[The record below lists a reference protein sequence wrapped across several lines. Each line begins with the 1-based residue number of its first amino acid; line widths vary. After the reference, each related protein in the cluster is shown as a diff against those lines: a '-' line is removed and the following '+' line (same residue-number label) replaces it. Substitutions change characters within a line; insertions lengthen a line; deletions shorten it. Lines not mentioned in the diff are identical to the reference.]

1 MSERKVRMGI
11 DVGGTHT
18 KAVAIDNATHEIIG
32 KSSVKTTHDDKDG
45 VAAGVVQSF
54 KNCMAENDIAPEDVV
69 FVAHSTTQA
78 TNAFIEG
85 DVASV
90 GVIGVAGGGLE
101 GFLAKRQLNLKDI
114 VLDEKVGR
122 KIPVHNRFLKKKEM
136 TDEKINAAI
145 KELCGEGSQVI
156 VASMAF
162 GVDNMDEEVK
172 IHDLAEAQGLPVS
185 MASDITK
192 LYGLTRRT
200 RTAAINASILPK
212 MMATANATESSV
224 RNAGVTVPLM
234 IMRGDG
240 GVMEIS
246 EMRKRPILTALS
258 GPAASVMGSLM
269 YLRASNAIYFEVG
282 GTTTNIG
289 VIKNGRPGV
298 DYAQI
303 GGHDTYINSL
313 DVRILGCAGG
323 SMVRINDHG
332 VEDVGPRSA
341 HIAGCE
347 YACFTPEEE
356 IDAGPLTIEMLSPKP
371 GDPSDYVAVKLA
383 SGKRICFTN
392 TDAANVLGLIDEKY
406 FAHGN
411 ASAARKCMQPVADKL
426 GITVEELATQILDK
440 DFEKVNACINA
451 LADKYQL
458 DHDAMK
464 LVGCGGG
471 AASLV
476 PYCAK
481 KMGLQYSIPENAE
494 VISSIGVALSM
505 VRDVVERV
513 IPNPTQEDIKEL
525 KKEAT
530 DAAIGSGASP
540 DTVEVHIEIDSQTGK
555 VTAIATG
562 STEVKTTDL
571 LKECDEAEAEQLAKE
586 DFGAKVSNIHL
597 AEKTDKFY
605 VYTGD
610 MGDRHPIRIVD
621 KKGFIKVQ
629 CSDGVA
635 AKVKAGEYKVARP
648 FNIAVKDDL
657 SDVASDFI
665 TFIMSEDGQKVVEDN
680 GYISQGN
687 EGAYTASG
695 LKGKVVVAGSSSV
708 TPVME
713 KLKEA
718 YVAVNPDVEI
728 EVQQSDS
735 TTGMTSAIEG
745 VCDIGMASRDL
756 KDSEIEKGLTGTTIA
771 MDGIAVIVN
780 NDSPVEEL
788 SSDSVKGIYTG
799 EITDWADVQ

>member
-1 MSERKVRMGI
+1 MAERKHMAIRMGI
-11 DVGGTHT
+11 DVGGTYT
-18 KAVAIDNATHEIIG
+18 KCVAMDNATHEILG
-32 KSSVKTTHDDKDG
+32 KKQIKTTHDHKDG
-45 VAAGVVQSF
+45 VAAGVVESF
-54 KNCMAENDIAPEDVV
+54 QYCMKENNIKPEDIV

-85 DVASV
+85 DVAKV

-101 GFLAKRQLNLKDI
+101 GLLAKSQLKLKDI

-122 KIPVHNRFLKKKEM
+122 MINVFNAFIKKKQLTEQV
-136 TDEKINAAI
+136 INSTIDDLLAQ
-145 KELCGEGSQVI
+145 GSQVL

-162 GVDNMDEEVK
+162 GVDSMDEEIM
-172 IHDLAEAQGLPVS
+172 IHDCANKRNLAVT

-224 RNAGVTVPLM
+224 RAAGVNVPLM

-240 GVMEIS
+240 GVMEIG

-298 DYAQI
+298 DYAKI

-323 SMVRINDHG
+323 SMVRINNKS

-356 IDAGPLTIEMLSPKP
+356 IVNPKIEMLSPKQ
-371 GDPSDYVAVKLA
+371 GDPSDYVAIRLQN
-383 SGKRICFTN
+383 GKRICFTN
-392 TDAANVLGLIDEKY
+392 TCAANVLGLIEKKY
-406 FAHGN
+406 FAFGN
-411 ASAARKCMQPVADKL
+411 ATSARKAMQPVADKL

-440 DFEKVNACINA
+440 DYEKVSACINA
-451 LADKYQL
+451 LADKYEL
-458 DHDAMK
+458 DKESMK

-476 PYCAK
+476 PYCAS
-481 KMGLQYSIPENAE
+481 KMDLQYSIPQNAE
-494 VISSIGVALSM
+494 VISSIGVGLAM

-513 IPNPTQEDIKEL
+513 IPNPSQQDIRDI
-525 KKEAT
+525 KKEAK
-530 DAAIGSGASP
+530 DIAINSGASP
-540 DTVEVHIEIDSQTGK
+540 DTVEVHIEIDNQTGK

-571 LKECDEAEAEQLAKE
+571 LKECTDKEAEELARA
-586 DFGAKVSNIHL
+586 DFGSKVSGIKL
-597 AEKTDKFY
+597 AAKTDYFY
-605 VYTGD
+605 VFTGKRD
-610 MGDRHPIRIVD
+610 NKNPLRVVD
-621 KKGFIKVQ
+621 KKGFIKAQ
-629 CSDGVA
+629 SSDGFTIKC
-635 AKVKAGEYKVARP
+635 KVSAYKEEAERIWKDLAVFKSDTVIRP
-648 FNIAVKDDL
+648 DYFVCVGPRICDYSAVDFEQLMLLADL
-657 SDVASDFI
+657 DLGDREPN
-665 TFIMSEDGQKVVEDN
+665 EDILMIGVIND
-680 GYISQGN
+680 IS
-687 EGAYTASG
+687 
-695 LKGKVVVAGSSSV
+695 
-708 TPVME
+708 
-713 KLKEA
+713 
-718 YVAVNPDVEI
+718 
-728 EVQQSDS
+728 
-735 TTGMTSAIEG
+735 
-745 VCDIGMASRDL
+745 
-756 KDSEIEKGLTGTTIA
+756 
-771 MDGIAVIVN
+771 
-780 NDSPVEEL
+780 
-788 SSDSVKGIYTG
+788 
-799 EITDWADVQ
+799 

>member
-1 MSERKVRMGI
+1 MAERKHRAVRMGI
-11 DVGGTHT
+11 DVGGTYT
-18 KAVAIDNATHEIIG
+18 KCVAMDNETHEIIG
-32 KSSVKTTHDDKDG
+32 KNEVKTTHDDENG

-54 KNCMAENDIAPEDVV
+54 KNCMRENGIAPEDVV

-85 DVASV
+85 DVANV
-90 GVIGVAGGGLE
+90 GIVGVAGGGLE
-101 GFLAKRQLNLKDI
+101 GFLAKRQLALKDI

-122 KIPVHNRFLKKKEM
+122 MIKVFNTFIKKKMLTE
-136 TDEKINAAI
+136 DLINQNIDDLLNQGA
-145 KELCGEGSQVI
+145 QVI

-162 GVDNMDEEVK
+162 GVDSMDEEIM
-172 IHDLAEAQGLPVS
+172 IHDCAEKKNVPVS

-224 RNAGVTVPLM
+224 REAGVTVPLM

-240 GVMEIS
+240 GVMEIG

-303 GGHDTYINSL
+303 GGHDTYISSL

-323 SMVRINDHG
+323 SMVRINDRE
-332 VEDVGPRSA
+332 VVDVGPRSA

-356 IDAGPLTIEMLSPKP
+356 IVDPQIEMVSPKP
-371 GDPSDYVAVKLA
+371 SDPADYVTIRLKN
-383 SGKRICFTN
+383 GKRICFTN
-392 TDAANVLGLIDEKY
+392 TCAANVLGLIDEKY

-411 ASAARKCMQPVADKL
+411 ASAARKAMQPVADKM
-426 GITVEELATQILDK
+426 GITVEQLATQILDK

-451 LADKYQL
+451 LAEKYQL
-458 DHDAMK
+458 DHDSMK

-476 PYCAK
+476 PYCAE
-481 KMGLQYSIPENAE
+481 KMGLQYDIPENAE

-513 IPNPTQEDIKEL
+513 IPSPTQEDIREI
-525 KKEAT
+525 KKEAA
-530 DAAIGSGASP
+530 DAAVSSGASP
-540 DTVEVHIEIDSQTGK
+540 DTVEGHIEIDSQTGK

-571 LKECDEAEAEQLAKE
+571 LKECDENEAKE
-586 DFGAKVSNIHL
+586 LATQDFGPKVSQIRL

-605 VYTGD
+605 VYQGERD
-610 MGDRHPIRIVD
+610 GKQPIRIVD

-629 CSDGVA
+629 CS
-635 AKVKAGEYKVARP
+635 
-648 FNIAVKDDL
+648 N
-657 SDVASDFI
+657 
-665 TFIMSEDGQKVVEDN
+665 
-680 GYISQGN
+680 
-687 EGAYTASG
+687 
-695 LKGKVVVAGSSSV
+695 GKVVKCAVQDYKEVVESIWKDVAVFKTDSILRPDFFVCVGPRVGDYSAVDLEQIFLLMDLDLGDREPEEEIIIVGSV
-708 TPVME
+708 T
-713 KLKEA
+713 
-718 YVAVNPDVEI
+718 EI
-728 EVQQSDS
+728 
-735 TTGMTSAIEG
+735 
-745 VCDIGMASRDL
+745 
-756 KDSEIEKGLTGTTIA
+756 
-771 MDGIAVIVN
+771 
-780 NDSPVEEL
+780 
-788 SSDSVKGIYTG
+788 
-799 EITDWADVQ
+799 

>member
-1 MSERKVRMGI
+1 MAEREHRAVRMGI
-11 DVGGTHT
+11 DVGGTYT
-18 KAVAIDNATHEIIG
+18 KCVAMDNETHEIIG
-32 KSSVKTTHDDKDG
+32 KNEVKTTHDDKDG

-54 KNCMAENDIAPEDVV
+54 RNCMQESNISPEDVV

-85 DVASV
+85 DVAPV
-90 GVIGVAGGGLE
+90 GVVGVAGGGLE
-101 GFLAKRQLNLKDI
+101 GFLAKRQLALKDI

-122 KIPVHNRFLKKKEM
+122 MIKVYNTFIKKKMLNE
-136 TDEKINAAI
+136 DVINQNI
-145 KELCGEGSQVI
+145 SELLDQGAKVI

-162 GVDNMDEEVK
+162 GVDSMDEELL
-172 IHDLAEAQGLPVS
+172 IHDCAKKKNVPVT

-212 MMATANATESSV
+212 MMSTANATESSV
-224 RNAGVTVPLM
+224 NAAGVTVPLM

-240 GVMEIS
+240 GVMEIN

-298 DYAQI
+298 DYAKI

-323 SMVRINDHG
+323 SMVRISDKA
-332 VEDVGPRSA
+332 VVDVGPRSA

-347 YACFTPEEE
+347 YACFMPEEE
-356 IDAGPLTIEMLSPKP
+356 IEDPQIELVSPKQ
-371 GDPSDYVAVKLA
+371 GDPADYVTLRLKN
-383 SGKRICFTN
+383 GKKICFTN

-411 ASAARKCMQPVADKL
+411 AASARKAMKPVADKL

-440 DFEKVNACINA
+440 DYEKVSACINS
-451 LADKYQL
+451 LADKYKL
-458 DHDAMK
+458 DHDSMK

-476 PYCAK
+476 PYCAE

-494 VISSIGVALSM
+494 VISSIGVSLSM

-513 IPNPTQEDIKEL
+513 IPNPSQEDIRDL
-525 KKEAT
+525 KKEAA
-530 DAAIGSGASP
+530 DLAVSSGASP
-540 DTVEVHIEIDSQTGK
+540 DTVEVHIEIDNQTGK

-571 LKECDEAEAEQLAKE
+571 LKECDESEACKLAEE
-586 DFGAKVSNIHL
+586 DFGPKVSDIRL
-597 AEKTDKFY
+597 ADKTDKFF
-605 VYTGD
+605 VYQGKREGKT
-610 MGDRHPIRIVD
+610 PLRIVD

-629 CSDGVA
+629 CSHGIVEKCHIKNYEETVEKIWNENAVFKTDTVL
-635 AKVKAGEYKVARP
+635 RP
-648 FNIAVKDDL
+648 DFYVCVGPRVSDYSAVDLEQVMLLMSLDLGDREPEEEILIIA
-657 SDVASDFI
+657 SIRES
-665 TFIMSEDGQKVVEDN
+665 
-680 GYISQGN
+680 
-687 EGAYTASG
+687 
-695 LKGKVVVAGSSSV
+695 
-708 TPVME
+708 
-713 KLKEA
+713 
-718 YVAVNPDVEI
+718 
-728 EVQQSDS
+728 
-735 TTGMTSAIEG
+735 
-745 VCDIGMASRDL
+745 
-756 KDSEIEKGLTGTTIA
+756 
-771 MDGIAVIVN
+771 
-780 NDSPVEEL
+780 
-788 SSDSVKGIYTG
+788 
-799 EITDWADVQ
+799 

>member
-1 MSERKVRMGI
+1 MAERKHRAVRMGI
-11 DVGGTHT
+11 DVGGTYT
-18 KAVAIDNATHEIIG
+18 KCVAMDNDTHEIIG
-32 KSSVKTTHDDKDG
+32 KNEVKTTHDDKDG

-54 KNCMAENDIAPEDVV
+54 RNCMQENDISPEDVV

-90 GVIGVAGGGLE
+90 GVVGVAGGGLE
-101 GFLAKRQLNLKDI
+101 GLLAKRQLALKDI

-122 KIPVHNRFLKKKEM
+122 MIKVYNTFIKKKMLTE
-136 TDEKINAAI
+136 DVINQNI
-145 KELCGEGSQVI
+145 SQLLDQGAKVI

-162 GVDNMDEEVK
+162 GVDSMDEELL
-172 IHDLAEAQGLPVS
+172 IHDCAKKKNVPVT

-212 MMATANATESSV
+212 MMSTANATESSV
-224 RNAGVTVPLM
+224 NAAGVKVPLM

-240 GVMEIS
+240 GVMEIN

-298 DYAQI
+298 DYAKI

-323 SMVRINDHG
+323 SMVRISDKA
-332 VEDVGPRSA
+332 VVDVGPRSA

-347 YACFTPEEE
+347 YACFLPEEE
-356 IDAGPLTIEMLSPKP
+356 IEDPQIELVSPKP
-371 GDPSDYVAVKLA
+371 GDPADYVTLRLKN
-383 SGKRICFTN
+383 GKKICFTN

-411 ASAARKCMQPVADKL
+411 AVSARKAMKPVADKL
-426 GITVEELATQILDK
+426 GITVEELSTQILDK
-440 DFEKVNACINA
+440 DYEKVSACINA
-451 LADKYQL
+451 LADKYKL
-458 DHDAMK
+458 DHDSMR

-471 AASLV
+471 AAALV
-476 PYCAK
+476 PYCAG

-513 IPNPTQEDIKEL
+513 IPNPSQEDIRDL
-525 KKEAT
+525 KKEAA
-530 DAAIGSGASP
+530 DLAVSSGASP
-540 DTVEVHIEIDSQTGK
+540 DTVEIHIEIDNQTGK

-571 LKECDEAEAEQLAKE
+571 LKECDESEARRLAEE
-586 DFGAKVSNIHL
+586 DFGSKVSDIRL
-597 AEKTDKFY
+597 ADKTDKFF
-605 VYTGD
+605 VYQGSRE
-610 MGDRHPIRIVD
+610 GKCPLRIVD

-629 CSDGVA
+629 CSDGVVEKCHIKNYEETVEKIWNENA
-635 AKVKAGEYKVARP
+635 VFKTDTVLRP
-648 FNIAVKDDL
+648 DFYVCVGPRVSDYSAVDL
-657 SDVASDFI
+657 EQVMLLMSLDLGDREPEEEVLIVASVRE
-665 TFIMSEDGQKVVEDN
+665 S
-680 GYISQGN
+680 
-687 EGAYTASG
+687 
-695 LKGKVVVAGSSSV
+695 
-708 TPVME
+708 
-713 KLKEA
+713 
-718 YVAVNPDVEI
+718 
-728 EVQQSDS
+728 
-735 TTGMTSAIEG
+735 
-745 VCDIGMASRDL
+745 
-756 KDSEIEKGLTGTTIA
+756 
-771 MDGIAVIVN
+771 
-780 NDSPVEEL
+780 
-788 SSDSVKGIYTG
+788 
-799 EITDWADVQ
+799 

>member
-1 MSERKVRMGI
+1 MEERKHRAVRMGI
-11 DVGGTHT
+11 DVGGTYT
-18 KAVAIDNATHEIIG
+18 KCVAMDNETHEIIG
-32 KSSVKTTHDDKDG
+32 KNEVKTTHDDKNG

-54 KNCMAENDIAPEDVV
+54 KNCMRENDIAPEDVV

-85 DVASV
+85 DVANV
-90 GVIGVAGGGLE
+90 GVVGVAGGGLE
-101 GFLAKRQLNLKDI
+101 GFLAKRQLALKDI

-122 KIPVHNRFLKKKEM
+122 MIKVFNTYIKKKMLTE
-136 TDEKINAAI
+136 EVINKNIDDLINQGA
-145 KELCGEGSQVI
+145 QVI

-162 GVDNMDEEVK
+162 GVDSMDEEMM
-172 IHDLAEAQGLPVS
+172 IHDCAEKKNVPVS

-224 RNAGVTVPLM
+224 REAGVQVPLM

-240 GVMEIS
+240 GVMEIN

-303 GGHDTYINSL
+303 GGHDTYISSL

-323 SMVRINDHG
+323 SMVRINDKE
-332 VEDVGPRSA
+332 VIDVGPRSA

-356 IDAGPLTIEMLSPKP
+356 IVDPQIEMVRPKP
-371 GDPSDYVAVKLA
+371 SDPADYVTIRLKN
-383 SGKRICFTN
+383 GKRICFTN
-392 TDAANVLGLIDEKY
+392 TCAANVLGLIDKKY
-406 FAHGN
+406 FAYGN
-411 ASAARKCMQPVADKL
+411 ANAARKAMQPVADKL
-426 GITVEELATQILDK
+426 GITVEQLATQILDK
-440 DFEKVNACINA
+440 DYEKVNACINA
-451 LADKYQL
+451 LAEKYQL
-458 DHDAMK
+458 DHDSMK

-476 PYCAK
+476 PYCAE

-513 IPNPTQEDIKEL
+513 IPNPTQDDIREI
-525 KKEAT
+525 KKEAA
-530 DAAIGSGASP
+530 DAAVSSGASP

-571 LKECDEAEAEQLAKE
+571 LKECDEAEALELATQ
-586 DFGAKVSNIHL
+586 DFGPKVSQICL

-605 VYTGD
+605 VYQGERN
-610 MGDRHPIRIVD
+610 GKNSLRIVD

-629 CSDGVA
+629 CSNGMV
-635 AKVKAGEYKVARP
+635 VKCPVRDYK
-648 FNIAVKDDL
+648 
-657 SDVASDFI
+657 
-665 TFIMSEDGQKVVEDN
+665 EVVETIWKEAAVFQTDSILRPDFFVCV
-680 GYISQGN
+680 GPRVGDYSAIDLEQIFLLMDLDLGDR
-687 EGAYTASG
+687 EPEEEIIIVG
-695 LKGKVVVAGSSSV
+695 SV
-708 TPVME
+708 T
-713 KLKEA
+713 
-718 YVAVNPDVEI
+718 EI
-728 EVQQSDS
+728 
-735 TTGMTSAIEG
+735 
-745 VCDIGMASRDL
+745 
-756 KDSEIEKGLTGTTIA
+756 
-771 MDGIAVIVN
+771 
-780 NDSPVEEL
+780 
-788 SSDSVKGIYTG
+788 
-799 EITDWADVQ
+799 

>member
-1 MSERKVRMGI
+1 MAEHRAVRMGI
-11 DVGGTHT
+11 DVGGTYT
-18 KAVAIDNATHEIIG
+18 KCVAMDNLTHEIIG
-32 KSSVKTTHDDKDG
+32 KNEVKTTHDDKDG

-234 IMRGDG
+234 IMRGG

-629 CSDGVA
+629 CSDGIA
-635 AKVKAGEYKVARP
+635 AKVKAGEYK
-648 FNIAVKDDL
+648 
-657 SDVASDFI
+657 
-665 TFIMSEDGQKVVEDN
+665 
-680 GYISQGN
+680 
-687 EGAYTASG
+687 
-695 LKGKVVVAGSSSV
+695 
-708 TPVME
+708 E
-713 KLKEA
+713 K
-718 YVAVNPDVEI
+718 
-728 EVQQSDS
+728 
-735 TTGMTSAIEG
+735 
-745 VCDIGMASRDL
+745 
-756 KDSEIEKGLTGTTIA
+756 
-771 MDGIAVIVN
+771 
-780 NDSPVEEL
+780 VEEL
-788 SSDSVKGIYTG
+788 WKDMAVFKTDTVLRPDYFVCVGPRVCDYSAVDLDQVMLLMDLDIMDREPDEDIIVVASVN
-799 EITDWADVQ
+799 DVR

>member
-1 MSERKVRMGI
+1 MGI
-11 DVGGTHT
+11 DVGGTYT
-18 KAVAIDNATHEIIG
+18 KCVAMDNETHEIIG
-32 KSSVKTTHDDKDG
+32 KNEVKTTHDDKDG

-54 KNCMAENDIAPEDVV
+54 RNCMRESNISPEDVV

-90 GVIGVAGGGLE
+90 GVVGVAGGGLE
-101 GFLAKRQLNLKDI
+101 GFLAKRQLALKDI

-122 KIPVHNRFLKKKEM
+122 MIKVYNTFIKKKMLTE
-136 TDEKINAAI
+136 DVINQNI
-145 KELCGEGSQVI
+145 SELLDQGAKVV

-162 GVDNMDEEVK
+162 GVDSMDEELR
-172 IHDLAEAQGLPVS
+172 IHDCAKKKNVPVT

-212 MMATANATESSV
+212 MMSTANATESSV
-224 RNAGVTVPLM
+224 RAAGITVPLM

-240 GVMEIS
+240 GVMEIN

-298 DYAQI
+298 DYAKI

-323 SMVRINDHG
+323 SMVRIGDKA
-332 VEDVGPRSA
+332 VVDVGPRSA

-347 YACFTPEEE
+347 YACFLPEEE
-356 IDAGPLTIEMLSPKP
+356 IEDPQIELVSPKP
-371 GDPSDYVAVKLA
+371 GDPADYVTLRLKN
-383 SGKRICFTN
+383 GKKICFTN

-411 ASAARKCMQPVADKL
+411 AASARKAMKPVADKL

-440 DFEKVNACINA
+440 DYEKVSACINA
-451 LADKYQL
+451 LADKYKL
-458 DHDAMK
+458 DHDSMR

-476 PYCAK
+476 PYCAE

-513 IPNPTQEDIKEL
+513 IPNPSQEDIRDL
-525 KKEAT
+525 KKEAA
-530 DAAIGSGASP
+530 DLAVSSGASP
-540 DTVEVHIEIDSQTGK
+540 DSVEIHIEIDNQTGK

-571 LKECDEAEAEQLAKE
+571 LKECDESEARKLAEE
-586 DFGAKVSNIHL
+586 DFGPKVTDIKL
-597 AEKTDKFY
+597 ADKTDKFF
-605 VYTGD
+605 VYQGSRE
-610 MGDRHPIRIVD
+610 GKSPLRIVD

-629 CSDGVA
+629 CSDGVVEKCHIKNYEETVEKIWNENA
-635 AKVKAGEYKVARP
+635 VFKTDTVLRP
-648 FNIAVKDDL
+648 DFYVCVGPRVSDYSAVDLEQVMLLMSLDLGDREPEEEVLIIA
-657 SDVASDFI
+657 
-665 TFIMSEDGQKVVEDN
+665 
-680 GYISQGN
+680 
-687 EGAYTASG
+687 
-695 LKGKVVVAGSSSV
+695 SV
-708 TPVME
+708 RE
-713 KLKEA
+713 
-718 YVAVNPDVEI
+718 
-728 EVQQSDS
+728 S
-735 TTGMTSAIEG
+735 
-745 VCDIGMASRDL
+745 
-756 KDSEIEKGLTGTTIA
+756 
-771 MDGIAVIVN
+771 
-780 NDSPVEEL
+780 
-788 SSDSVKGIYTG
+788 
-799 EITDWADVQ
+799 

>member
-1 MSERKVRMGI
+1 MSKRLVRMGI
-11 DVGGTHT
+11 DVGGTYT
-18 KAVAIDNATHEIIG
+18 KCVAMDNETHEIIG
-32 KSSVKTTHDDKDG
+32 KNQVKTTHDDKAG

-54 KNCMAENDIAPEDVV
+54 QNCMREHDIAPEDVV

-85 DVASV
+85 DVAKV

-101 GFLAKRQLNLKDI
+101 GFLAKGQLNIKDI

-122 KIPVHNRFLKKKEM
+122 MIKIYNAFIKKKMLTE
-136 TDEKINAAI
+136 DVINKNVDDLLNQGA
-145 KELCGEGSQVI
+145 QVI

-162 GVDNMDEEVK
+162 GVDSMEEEQR
-172 IHDLAEAQGLPVS
+172 IHDCAEKKNIPVT

-212 MMATANATESSV
+212 MMMTANATESSV
-224 RNAGVTVPLM
+224 RAAGVTVPLM

-303 GGHDTYINSL
+303 GGHDTYISSL

-323 SMVRINDHG
+323 SMVRISDKA
-332 VEDVGPRSA
+332 VVDVGPRSA

-356 IDAGPLTIEMLSPKP
+356 IEDVQIELVSPKP
-371 GDPSDYVAVKLA
+371 GDPADYVTLRLKN
-383 SGKRICFTN
+383 GKKICFTN
-392 TDAANVLGLIDEKY
+392 TCAANVLGLIEEKY

-411 ASAARKCMQPVADKL
+411 ANSARKAMQPVADKL

-440 DFEKVNACINA
+440 DVEKVTACINA

-458 DHDAMK
+458 DHDSMK

-476 PYCAK
+476 PYCAS

-494 VISSIGVALSM
+494 VISSIGVALAM
-505 VRDVVERV
+505 VRDVVERIV
-513 IPNPTQEDIKEL
+513 PNPSQQEIASI
-525 KKEAT
+525 KKEAI
-530 DAAIGSGASP
+530 DKAIESGAAP
-540 DTVEVHIEIDSQTGK
+540 ETVEVHIEIDNQTGK
-555 VTAIATG
+555 ITAIATG

-571 LKECDEAEAEQLAKE
+571 LKECTEEEAHELAKA
-586 DFGAKVSNIHL
+586 DFGAKAEDVKLLLKNKFFYIFG
-597 AEKTDKFY
+597 AKMGEKTP
-605 VYTGD
+605 V
-610 MGDRHPIRIVD
+610 RILD
-621 KKGFIKVQ
+621 TKGFIKVQ
-629 CSDGVA
+629 RSDAVA
-635 AKVKAGEYKVARP
+635 EMVKARDYKEAVESMWKDLAIFKTDTVLRPDYYLCLGAR
-648 FNIAVKDDL
+648 VM
-657 SDVASDFI
+657 DF
-665 TFIMSEDGQKVVEDN
+665 
-680 GYISQGN
+680 
-687 EGAYTASG
+687 
-695 LKGKVVVAGSSSV
+695 SSV
-708 TPVME
+708 DLDQILLLMDLEVMD
-713 KLKEA
+713 LD
-718 YVAVNPDVEI
+718 PD
-728 EVQQSDS
+728 D
-735 TTGMTSAIEG
+735 
-745 VCDIGMASRDL
+745 DI
-756 KDSEIEKGLTGTTIA
+756 I
-771 MDGIAVIVN
+771 IVGAT
-780 NDSPVEEL
+780 NDIS
-788 SSDSVKGIYTG
+788 
-799 EITDWADVQ
+799 

>member
-1 MSERKVRMGI
+1 MAERKHRAVRMGI
-11 DVGGTHT
+11 DVGGTYT
-18 KAVAIDNATHEIIG
+18 KCVAMDNDTHEIIG
-32 KSSVKTTHDDKDG
+32 KNEVKTTHDVKDG

-54 KNCMAENDIAPEDVV
+54 RNCMQENGILPEDVV

-90 GVIGVAGGGLE
+90 GVVGVAGGGLE
-101 GFLAKRQLNLKDI
+101 GLLAKRQLALKDI

-122 KIPVHNRFLKKKEM
+122 MIKVYNTFIKKKMLTE
-136 TDEKINAAI
+136 DVINQNI
-145 KELCGEGSQVI
+145 SQLLDQGAKVI

-162 GVDNMDEEVK
+162 GVDSMDEELR
-172 IHDLAEAQGLPVS
+172 IHDCAKKKNVPVT

-212 MMATANATESSV
+212 MMSTANATESSV
-224 RNAGVTVPLM
+224 NAAGVKVPLM

-240 GVMEIS
+240 GVMEIN

-298 DYAQI
+298 DYAKI

-323 SMVRINDHG
+323 SMVRISDKA
-332 VEDVGPRSA
+332 VVDVGPRSA

-347 YACFTPEEE
+347 YACFLPEEE
-356 IDAGPLTIEMLSPKP
+356 IEDPQIELVSPKQ
-371 GDPSDYVAVKLA
+371 GDPADYVTLRLKN
-383 SGKRICFTN
+383 GKKICFTN

-411 ASAARKCMQPVADKL
+411 AASARKAMKPVADKL

-440 DFEKVNACINA
+440 DYEKVSACINA
-451 LADKYQL
+451 LADKYKL
-458 DHDAMK
+458 DHDSMR

-471 AASLV
+471 AAALV
-476 PYCAK
+476 PYCAG

-513 IPNPTQEDIKEL
+513 IPNPSQEDIRDL
-525 KKEAT
+525 KKEAA
-530 DAAIGSGASP
+530 DLAVSSGASP
-540 DTVEVHIEIDSQTGK
+540 DTVEIHIEIDNQTGK

-571 LKECDEAEAEQLAKE
+571 LKECDESEARKLAEE
-586 DFGAKVSNIHL
+586 DFGPKVSDVRL
-597 AEKTDKFY
+597 ADKTDKFF
-605 VYTGD
+605 VYQG
-610 MGDRHPIRIVD
+610 GREGRSPLRIVD

-629 CSDGVA
+629 CSDGVVEKCHIKNYEETVEKIWNENA
-635 AKVKAGEYKVARP
+635 VFKTDTVLRP
-648 FNIAVKDDL
+648 DFYVCVGPRVSDYSAVDLEQVMLLMSLDLGDREPEEEVLIIA
-657 SDVASDFI
+657 
-665 TFIMSEDGQKVVEDN
+665 
-680 GYISQGN
+680 
-687 EGAYTASG
+687 
-695 LKGKVVVAGSSSV
+695 SV
-708 TPVME
+708 RE
-713 KLKEA
+713 
-718 YVAVNPDVEI
+718 
-728 EVQQSDS
+728 S
-735 TTGMTSAIEG
+735 
-745 VCDIGMASRDL
+745 
-756 KDSEIEKGLTGTTIA
+756 
-771 MDGIAVIVN
+771 
-780 NDSPVEEL
+780 
-788 SSDSVKGIYTG
+788 
-799 EITDWADVQ
+799 

>member
-1 MSERKVRMGI
+1 MAGNRSVRMGI
-11 DVGGTHT
+11 DVGGTYT
-18 KAVAIDNATHEIIG
+18 KCVAMDNATHEIIG
-32 KSSVKTTHDDKDG
+32 KNEVKTTHDHPDG

-54 KNCMAENDIAPEDVV
+54 KNCMQENNIRPEDVV

-90 GVIGVAGGGLE
+90 GVVGVAGGGLE
-101 GFLAKRQLNLKDI
+101 GWLAKRQLALKDI
-114 VLDEKVGR
+114 ILDPKVDR
-122 KIPVHNRFLKKKEM
+122 KIIIHNAFLKKKNL
-136 TDEKINAAI
+136 TDANIDQAI
-145 KELCGEGSQVI
+145 HHLLGEGSQVI

-162 GVDNMDEEVK
+162 GVDNMEEEMR
-172 IHDLAEAQGLPVS
+172 IHDIAEKQGLPVS

-224 RNAGVTVPLM
+224 RNAGVQVPLM

-240 GVMEIS
+240 GVMEIN

-323 SMVRINDHG
+323 SMVRINSTG

-356 IDAGPLTIEMLSPKP
+356 IVDPQIEMLSPKP
-371 GDPSDYVAVKLA
+371 GDPDDYVAIRLKN
-383 SGKRICFTN
+383 GKRICFTN
-392 TDAANVLGLIDEKY
+392 TDAANVLGLIDPKY
-406 FAHGN
+406 FAYGN
-411 ASAARKCMQPVADKL
+411 ANAARKCMQPVADKL

-440 DFEKVNACINA
+440 DFEKVSNCINA

-513 IPNPTQEDIKEL
+513 IPNPTQDDIREL

-530 DAAIGSGASP
+530 DAAIKSGASP
-540 DTVEVHIEIDSQTGK
+540 DTVEVHIEIDNQTGK

-571 LKECDEAEAEQLAKE
+571 LKECSEEEALQLAVD
-586 DFGAKVSNIHL
+586 DFGSKGSNIHL
-597 AEKTDKFY
+597 ASKIDNFY
-605 VYTGD
+605 VFTAEKDGKK
-610 MGDRHPIRIVD
+610 PIRIVD

-629 CSDGVA
+629 CSDAVCMETT
-635 AKVKAGEYKVARP
+635 AGQYRE
-648 FNIAVKDDL
+648 
-657 SDVASDFI
+657 
-665 TFIMSEDGQKVVEDN
+665 VVEQLWKDM
-680 GYISQGN
+680 
-687 EGAYTASG
+687 AVFKTD
-695 LKGKVVVAGSSSV
+695 SV
-708 TPVME
+708 IRPDFFVCVGPRVCD
-713 KLKEA
+713 
-718 YVAVNPDVEI
+718 YSAVDVEQ
-728 EVQQSDS
+728 VLLLMDL
-735 TTGMTSAIEG
+735 
-745 VCDIGMASRDL
+745 DIADREPDEKILMIAS
-756 KDSEIEKGLTGTTIA
+756 
-771 MDGIAVIVN
+771 VN
-780 NDSPVEEL
+780 D
-788 SSDSVKGIYTG
+788 IR
-799 EITDWADVQ
+799 